1 MSDSAASKY
10 VCRDDRPNSTLVDAT
25 YPPRSEF
32 IKSDG
37 SPQHAANRSV
47 VERYFGRLK
56 ALWKL
61 VGTKYGRDPRWHS
74 LVIRA
79 AFILTNM
86 VITWNAG
93 LNH

>member
-10 VCRDDRPNSTLVDAT
+10 ICRDDRPSSTLVDDT
-25 YPPRSEF
+25 YPPRPEF

-37 SPQHAANRSV
+37 SRQHAV
-47 VERYFGRLK
+47 VERCFGRPK

-61 VGTKYGRDPRWHS
+61 VGTHCGRDPRWHS
-74 LVIRA
+74 LVIMA